1 MPNRLLLSP
10 KRPETLTKKRKTKQ
24 LLRHKLEPS
33 NLNQR
38 LLKLLLLL
46 SLRLLKQ
53 ESKLNLKLRSQLKL
67 KRCLQKKEKKN

>member
-1 MPNRLLLSP
+1 M
-10 KRPETLTKKRKTKQ
+10 LTKKRKTRQ

-33 NLNQR
+33 KKNQL

-53 ESKLNLKLRSQLKL
+53 EFKLNLILSSQLKL

>member
-10 KRPETLTKKRKTKQ
+10 KRPETLIKKRKTRQ

-33 NLNQR
+33 KLNQR

-53 ESKLNLKLRSQLKL
+53 EFKLNLKLRSQLKL
-67 KRCLQKKEKKN
+67 IRCLQKKEKKN